1 MPHEPDHPTRTDV
14 TPEQV
19 FKALAA
25 QFGHLPPRYLP
36 YVALI
41 ERLGRI
47 FFLLFAV
54 RNLLV
59 GACFFLV
66 GLAISGS
73 MIWIALDELAKAQQ
87 PDTDMAVGWAI
98 ALIIGIGTVWMGT
111 SFFRDGLRGLPQRSQ
126 ITAHAPKAAKGTLQ
140 HAATKP
146 HLAPSRQKNT
156 GEQFREL

>member
-19 FKALAA
+19 FKELAA

-47 FFLLFAV
+47 FFVVFAV
-54 RNLLV
+54 RSILL
-59 GACFFLV
+59 GAIFFLV

-73 MIWIALDELAKAQQ
+73 MIWIAITEPTATQLE
-87 PDTDMAVGWAI
+87 TDMVLGWAI
-98 ALIIGIGTVWMGT
+98 ALVIGIGTVWMGT

-126 ITAHAPKAAKGTLQ
+126 TTAHAPKAAKGTLQ